1 MNKTPD
7 MTAMLKDAM
16 AAFPIDAS
24 AAEGAFKSSTE
35 LNEKISTVAQT
46 AVEKSTAI
54 SQQWTQDTLKG
65 LSDVSKA
72 KSAPADYMQAMTE
85 FAAGYSKSATEHM
98 TAFAE
103 IAKKAQADTLELM
116 TAAGKNLGE
125 NAAST
130 AKSASK
136 DTTSATKTAD
146 TK

>member
-24 AAEGAFKSSTE
+24 AAEGAFKSSSE
-35 LNEKISTVAQT
+35 LNEKISTVAQS

-72 KSAPADYMQAMTE
+72 KSAPADYMQAMTD
-85 FAAGYSKSATEHM
+85 FAAEYSKSATEHM
-98 TAFAE
+98 TAFAD

-125 NAAST
+125 DATST
-130 AKSASK
+130 AKAASK
-136 DTTSATKTAD
+136 GATSATTTAA

>member
-35 LNEKISTVAQT
+35 FNEEISTVAQT

-54 SQQWTQDTLKG
+54 SQKWTQDTLKG

-72 KSAPADYMQAMTE
+72 KSAPAEYMQAMTE

-103 IAKKAQADTLELM
+103 IAQKAQADTLELM
-116 TAAGKNLGE
+116 TAVGKNFGE
-125 NAAST
+125 KATSS
-130 AKSASK
+130 AKPASK
-136 DTTSATKTAD
+136 DATSATKTAA